1 MFGTIVLAK
10 DSMTE
15 EQLQRYQSVYCGLC
29 KVLRDKYGQFH
40 RFTLNFDMTFVVLL
54 LASLYEP
61 EENIRKNR
69 CVFRAA
75 KTGCAVD
82 TEYTE
87 YAADMTILLAYYKCM
102 DDWEDEGKRSRHC
115 LAKHLEKD
123 IEQIKQKYERQ
134 CHVVKTSLDKLHM
147 VEKDKT
153 IAADRAIHF
162 SGEMFSEIFVYKED
176 FWAET
181 LRNFGYDLGRFIYL
195 MDAALD
201 YDMDLKKCLYNP
213 LLQMKI
219 PTEEVEELLK
229 IELGRAMI
237 CFEKL
242 PLVQDED
249 ILKNILYRGVWCK
262 WKKKMAKVEE

>member
-10 DSMTE
+10 DSMTR
-15 EQLQRYQSVYCGLC
+15 EQLERYQSVYCGLC

-61 EENIRKNR
+61 EENERKNR

-75 KTGCAVD
+75 KTEWAVD
-82 TEYTE
+82 TEFTE

-102 DDWEDEGKRSRHC
+102 DDWEDENRHSRYFVAQR
-115 LAKHLEKD
+115 LKKD
-123 IEQIKQKYERQ
+123 IEQIERKYERQ
-134 CHVVKTSLDKLHM
+134 CHSIKESLDKLHV
-147 VEKDKT
+147 VEKDKN
-153 IAADRAIHF
+153 ADADRAIHF
-162 SGEMFSEIFVYKED
+162 AGELLSEIFVYKED

-201 YDMDLKKCLYNP
+201 YDMDRKKGLYNP
-213 LLQMKI
+213 LLQMNIAK
-219 PTEEVEELLK
+219 EEVEEILK

-237 CFEKL
+237 CFEKM
-242 PLVQDED
+242 PLVQDEE

-262 WKKKMAKVEE
+262 WKKKMTKVEE